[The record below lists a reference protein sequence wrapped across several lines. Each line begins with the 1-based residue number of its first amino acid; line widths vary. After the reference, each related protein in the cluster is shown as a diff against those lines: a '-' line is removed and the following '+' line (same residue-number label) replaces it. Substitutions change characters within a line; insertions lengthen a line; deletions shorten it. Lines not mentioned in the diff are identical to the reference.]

1 MRFLPQVR
9 TYYNMVAN
17 LTFTF
22 PSFLNKYDIF
32 ELLLEN

>member
-9 TYYNMVAN
+9 TYYNIVAN

-22 PSFLNKYDIF
+22 PSFLNKYYIF
-32 ELLLEN
+32 KFLLEH